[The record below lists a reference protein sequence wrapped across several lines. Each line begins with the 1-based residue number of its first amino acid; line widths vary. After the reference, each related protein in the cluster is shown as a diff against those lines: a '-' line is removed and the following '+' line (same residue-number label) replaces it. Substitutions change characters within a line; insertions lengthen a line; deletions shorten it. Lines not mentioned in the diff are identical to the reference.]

1 MRLIFGGA
9 FLWRIFAINQSFWL
23 DEAISANVAKMSFSQ
38 ILTQFAPTDF
48 HPPLYYLLIKVWS
61 ICFTNSEISLR
72 LFSTFAILIGGYFV
86 YLAANRLR
94 GGWGEWAA
102 IFFLFNPLLV
112 YYSHEARMYGLNVMF
127 LAMTTYFWLNLY
139 LHRLKQTPTNI
150 SPNQPQARHFF
161 HQCQIRLQTIFN
173 NLPTHPHLPDSSDL
187 LWFNVC
193 AALSI
198 MTFYGSVFYLAALII
213 ITMSVHKWQSC
224 LKLIF
229 GPVFAIVILTPLLLL
244 QMEHASKMT
253 ALVPNW
259 KSVLGLANGKNLFL
273 LLLKMTSGRI
283 SFDPKIVYVFLASL
297 WALFVAWIAIINWR
311 RSQLFWGIILTVV
324 SLSFVASSV
333 VPMFSYFRLLYLVIP
348 LALILSEESRVYFR
362 EVLLVFFLI
371 WGGVYLFSPHQHRE
385 NWRSLAKS
393 ITQNEEILMVQSAS
407 DPMKYYL
414 PDAKIIDFKLIDTID
429 KKQEKIVVIPYVVDI
444 HAIEYRQALTQKG
457 FQLESEKSFHLLKKE
472 TWSKITKNKINPNSI
487 PPKYRKL

>member
-1 MRLIFGGA
+1 MIFGGA
-9 FLWRIFAINQSFWL
+9 FLWRIFSINQSFWL

-48 HPPLYYLLIKVWS
+48 HPPLYYLLIKIWS

-102 IFFLFNPLLV
+102 IFFLYNPLLV

-139 LHRLKQTPTNI
+139 LHRLKQTPVLATLD
-150 SPNQPQARHFF
+150 QPQIRHFF
-161 HQCQIRLQTIFN
+161 HQCQIRLKTIFK
-173 NLPTHPHLPDSSDL
+173 NLPSHPHLPDSTDL

-193 AALSI
+193 AGLAIL
-198 MTFYGSVFYLAALII
+198 TFYGSVFYLAALII
-213 ITMSVHKWQSC
+213 ITMSVHKWRSC
-224 LKLIF
+224 MKLML
-229 GPVFAIVILTPLLLL
+229 GPILALIILAPLLMFQL
-244 QMEHASKMT
+244 ENAAKMS
-253 ALVPNW
+253 ALIPNW
-259 KSVLGLANGKNLFL
+259 RLVLGPANGKNLFL

-297 WALFVAWIAIINWR
+297 WAMFVVWIGLINWR
-311 RSQLFWGIILTVV
+311 RSQLFWGVIFAVI
-324 SLSFVASSV
+324 SLSFVASSIIA
-333 VPMFSYFRLLYLVIP
+333 MFSYFRLLYLIIP
-348 LALILSEESRVYFR
+348 LSLILSEESRAYFR

-371 WGGVYLFSPHQHRE
+371 WGSVYLFSAHQHRE
-385 NWRSLAKS
+385 DWRSLANS
-393 ITQNEEILMVQSAS
+393 INQNETILMVKSAS
-407 DPMKYYL
+407 DPMIYYL
-414 PDAKIIDFKLIDTID
+414 PSAKIIDFKQIDMLD

-444 HAIEYRQALTQKG
+444 HDIDYHQSLTSRG
-457 FQLESEKSFHLLKKE
+457 FQLETEKSFHLLKSE
-472 TWSKITKNKINPNSI
+472 IWSKTTKNKINPNSI